1 MRRIAF
7 FHSDEDPKHPTEM
20 SAPPPQ
26 QLVQP
31 TQTAGAS
38 APQAPSATPAQQGPL
53 PSPATLVQA
62 AKLAMA
68 QDNPIRLDYYAES
81 CNGKAF
87 MGEDGETKEKML
99 VKSSEEFTSMIQKTY
114 KVAEDYIVL
123 TENSIYIVNGKLQ
136 KRRIQANTLRND

>member
-1 MRRIAF
+1 MGFQITGLAF

-26 QLVQP
+26 QIVQP
-31 TQTAGAS
+31 TQPVAS
-38 APQAPSATPAQQGPL
+38 AAQAPAPQSPL

-123 TENSIYIVNGKLQ
+123 TENSIYVVSGKLQ

>member
-1 MRRIAF
+1 M
-7 FHSDEDPKHPTEM
+7 SSEDEDPRNITEIVLTNPM
-20 SAPPPQ
+20 
-26 QLVQP
+26 QP
-31 TQTAGAS
+31 RRISEKPIQHDYN
-38 APQAPSATPAQQGPL
+38 L
-53 PSPATLVQA
+53 ISPATLVQA

-68 QDNPIRLDYYAES
+68 QDNPIRLDYYADS

-99 VKSSEEFTSMIQKTY
+99 VKSSEEFTSIILKTY

-136 KRRIQANTLRND
+136 KRRIQVNTLWND

>member
-1 MRRIAF
+1 MRLIAF
-7 FHSDEDPKHPTEM
+7 FHSDEHPKHPTEM

-31 TQTAGAS
+31 MQMAGAV
-38 APQAPSATPAQQGPL
+38 APSSALAQQAQQGSL
-53 PSPATLVQA
+53 PSPATLVHA

-87 MGEDGETKEKML
+87 MGVDGETKEKML

-114 KVAEDYIVL
+114 KVADDYIVL
-123 TENSIYIVNGKLQ
+123 TENSIYIVNGKIPA
-136 KRRIQANTLRND
+136 RRIQANTLRND

>member
-1 MRRIAF
+1 
-7 FHSDEDPKHPTEM
+7 M

-26 QLVQP
+26 QP
-31 TQTAGAS
+31 TQTAGAT
-38 APQAPSATPAQQGPL
+38 AVAVPVAQQGPL